1 MSDVNVTASKRRG
14 RPPRSSQ
21 PAENAAEAFIKDA
34 TGFSVEEIR
43 QDSPISRPS
52 MRPSIRE
59 EDPRVAAARRASEI
73 RGHLGDMDTG
83 TDEFRAPPAPPGW
96 EYEWKRRVVMG
107 QEDPAYQV
115 HLARMGWEAVPTSR
129 HPEEMP
135 GQGNHPVIERKGM
148 SLMMRPAVIS
158 DEARAIERRKA
169 GDQIRA
175 KEAQL
180 NASPDGQFERND
192 PRVKPQIKKGY
203 SPIEVPK
210 D

>member
-1 MSDVNVTASKRRG
+1 
-14 RPPRSSQ
+14 
-21 PAENAAEAFIKDA
+21 
-34 TGFSVEEIR
+34 
-43 QDSPISRPS
+43 
-52 MRPSIRE
+52 
-59 EDPRVAAARRASEI
+59 
-73 RGHLGDMDTG
+73 
-83 TDEFRAPPAPPGW
+83 
-96 EYEWKRRVVMG
+96 
-107 QEDPAYQV
+107 
-115 HLARMGWEAVPTSR
+115 
-129 HPEEMP
+129 
-135 GQGNHPVIERKGM
+135 
-148 SLMMRPAVIS
+148 MRPAVIS